1 MRNALEYAGA
11 LALSLVL
18 VVVVYL
24 AGYYSH
30 AYSGQFPFLRL
41 PLPGLMSNPDQ
52 YGLVE
57 EAQRLVEANF
67 NGELPDTVTIQQG
80 LVRGY
85 IQSLDDPYTV
95 YIDPPAAELESQSL
109 AGEFGGIGVSL
120 TRDDQGRVLLSPFY
134 ESPAELAGVQDGD
147 QLVAVD
153 DVLEVTA
160 ETAIETITSAV
171 RGPIGEPVTITV
183 LRDGQRLDFEIVRAT
198 IELPSV
204 TGQLVEGH
212 PEIGWIAIS
221 RFSDK
226 TPAELGRAAS
236 ELAAQGAQRFIID
249 LRNNGGGL
257 LDSATESAGY
267 FLADGPVL
275 YEQSRTEAE
284 RTYTVAPVAGP
295 LQTAPIAILV
305 NGGTASAAEI
315 LAGALSD
322 RGRGDLIG
330 TRTFG
335 KGSVQFV
342 FTLSDGSS
350 IHVTAKT
357 WQTPNRQ
364 DLNGNGLTPAIEV
377 QPVEGRDAELER
389 AIEFLTR

>member
-30 AYSGQFPFLRL
+30 AYSGQYPILRF
-41 PLPGLMSNPDQ
+41 PLPGLATNPDQ
-52 YGLVE
+52 YGLIE

-67 NGELPDTVTIQQG
+67 NGELPDTLTIQQG

-85 IQSLDDPYTV
+85 IQSLGDPYTV

-120 TRDDQGRVLLSPFY
+120 TRDDQGRVLLSPFF
-134 ESPAELAGVQDGD
+134 ESPAEQAGVRDGD

-153 DVLEVTA
+153 GVLEVTA

-171 RGPIGEPVTITV
+171 RGPIGEAVIITV
-183 LRDGQRLDFEIVRAT
+183 LRDGQRLDFEIVRAA

-236 ELAAQGAQRFIID
+236 ELAAKGAQRFIID

-257 LDSATESAGY
+257 LDSATEAAGY

-284 RTYTVAPVAGP
+284 RIYTAAPVAGP

-322 RGRGDLIG
+322 RGRGELIG

-377 QPVEGRDAELER
+377 QPVEGRDAELET
-389 AIEFLTR
+389 AIEVLTR

>member
-1 MRNALEYAGA
+1 MRNALEYGGA
-11 LALSLVL
+11 LLLSLVL

-30 AYSGQFPFLRL
+30 AYSGQFPVLRFA
-41 PLPGLMSNPDQ
+41 LPGLAANPDP
-52 YGLVE
+52 YALVE

-67 NGELPDTVTIQQG
+67 NGELPDAQTIQQG

-85 IQSLDDPYTV
+85 IQSLGDPYTV
-95 YIDPPAAELESQSL
+95 YIDPPATELESQSL
-109 AGEFGGIGVSL
+109 AGEFGGIGVNIA
-120 TRDDQGRVLLSPFY
+120 RDDQGRVVLTPFF
-134 ESPAELAGVQDGD
+134 ESPAELAGIREGD
-147 QLVAVD
+147 VLQAVD
-153 DVLEVTA
+153 GQVVAADS
-160 ETAIETITSAV
+160 AIETITSAV

-183 LRDGQRLDFEIVRAT
+183 LRGDQTLTFEIVRAA

-204 TGQLVEGH
+204 TAQLVDGH
-212 PEIGWIAIS
+212 PDIGWIAIS

-236 ELAAQGAQRFIID
+236 ELSAQGAQRFIVD

-257 LDSATESAGY
+257 LDSATEAAGY

-275 YEQSRTEAE
+275 YEQSRAEAE
-284 RTYTVAPVAGP
+284 RTYTATAVDGP

-315 LAGALSD
+315 LAGALAD

-330 TRTFG
+330 SQTFG

-357 WQTPNRQ
+357 WQTPNRR
-364 DLNGNGLTPAIEV
+364 DLNGNGLAPDVDV
-377 QPVEGRDAELER
+377 QPVDGSDAQLNA
-389 AIEFLTR
+389 AIDLLSR